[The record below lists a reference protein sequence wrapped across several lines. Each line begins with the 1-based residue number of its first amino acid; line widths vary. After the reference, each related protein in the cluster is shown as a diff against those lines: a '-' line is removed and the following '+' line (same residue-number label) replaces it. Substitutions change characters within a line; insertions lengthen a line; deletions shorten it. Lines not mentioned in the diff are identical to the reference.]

1 MKKKL
6 SLTIKILIGLALGAV
21 VGLLISYLP
30 KGSLRDIWLSGLL
43 DLVGGLF
50 INSIR
55 MLVVPMVFVSLVC
68 GVTNMSDVTRLGRIG
83 VKTLA
88 FYMVTTAIAISLAL
102 LVSTISQPGSGLN
115 LSELSQQSPTIN
127 QRRTLVQTLQGLV
140 PSNPIAA
147 MTEGNMLQIIFIALL
162 TGISASLVGAA
173 ARPVIDFF
181 HSANAVVMKMVM
193 LIMTV
198 APFGVFA
205 LIAHTFATVG
215 LDAMLPLLKYTLT
228 VIFALLL
235 HLCVVYMTALKLIG
249 KLSPL
254 QFFRNLLPAM
264 SVAFSTAS
272 SNGTLPVTI
281 ETVVDRCGVSESV
294 ASFTLPLGATI
305 NMDGTAIMQGVAVV
319 FIAQVYGIPLP
330 IGSFLTV
337 ILTATLASVG
347 TAGAPGVGMITLSM
361 VLESV
366 NLPVEGIALII
377 GVDRILDMTRTVVN
391 IAGDSV
397 CTLLIAG
404 SEGEFDEKT
413 FSERSVDQTETQQD
427 IPAADH

>member
-1 MKKKL
+1 
-6 SLTIKILIGLALGAV
+6 
-21 VGLLISYLP
+21 
-30 KGSLRDIWLSGLL
+30 
-43 DLVGGLF
+43 
-50 INSIR
+50 
-55 MLVVPMVFVSLVC
+55 
-68 GVTNMSDVTRLGRIG
+68 
-83 VKTLA
+83 
-88 FYMVTTAIAISLAL
+88 
-102 LVSTISQPGSGLN
+102 
-115 LSELSQQSPTIN
+115 
-127 QRRTLVQTLQGLV
+127 
-140 PSNPIAA
+140 
-147 MTEGNMLQIIFIALL
+147 
-162 TGISASLVGAA
+162 
-173 ARPVIDFF
+173 
-181 HSANAVVMKMVM
+181 
-193 LIMTV
+193 
-198 APFGVFA
+198 
-205 LIAHTFATVG
+205 
-215 LDAMLPLLKYTLT
+215 
-228 VIFALLL
+228 
-235 HLCVVYMTALKLIG
+235 MTALKLIG